1 MSRVSTLLARETAL
15 AWGKGGGPMVAVG
28 FYAGVATLL
37 PLAVGSEPERLA
49 AIAPGAA
56 WVALALAAL
65 LSLDRLFERDYE
77 DGSLDLLTLSPVP
90 LEIICAVKCL
100 AQWLATGLPLALAAP
115 VAAIALG
122 ASPQLSGLVIA
133 CALLG
138 GLAFSFMGGI
148 GAALSLGARRGGLLP
163 IRLRP
168 WRWAPWPWP
177 RPAATPCPEAGGLRR
192 KEFATEPRSSGV
204 EVSRG
209 AQPETTDEDDQ
220 DPGFDGRPGEPD
232 LRHRQLRPAAAG
244 PRRSIPMSP
253 RSPQRPGSV
262 PTAAARGKPCAI

>member
-1 MSRVSTLLARETAL
+1 MSRVATLLTRETAL

-77 DGSLDLLTLSPVP
+77 DGALDLLTLSPVP
-90 LEIICAVKCL
+90 LEIVCAVKCL

-122 ASPQLSGLVIA
+122 ASPQLSGLIIA

-148 GAALSLGARRGGLLP
+148 GAALSLGARRGGLLTAVIVLP
-163 IRLRP
+163 LFVPPVIFGGGALASLDAGLP
-168 WRWAPWPWP
+168 WK
-177 RPAATPCPEAGGLRR
+177 AGFTLL
-192 KEFATEPRSSGV
+192 
-204 EVSRG
+204 G
-209 AQPETTDEDDQ
+209 AY
-220 DPGFDGRPGEPD
+220 
-232 LRHRQLRPAAAG
+232 AAAAVALG
-244 PRRSIPMSP
+244 PIAMAGACRNALS
-253 RSPQRPGSV
+253 
-262 PTAAARGKPCAI
+262 